1 MAWVTGK
8 GGPLEEL
15 INLAEAL
22 PAKMNIVEV
31 NSGNLGTD
39 NPEWENVPE
48 KMLQALKD
56 QILNQDE
63 KITLNVE
70 GIFIDGSK
78 SSKTI
83 LTSL

>member
-1 MAWVTGK
+1 M
-8 GGPLEEL
+8 EEL

-31 NSGNLGTD
+31 KVVDSRNLGTD
-39 NPEWENVPE
+39 FPEWENVPE

-63 KITLNVE
+63 KINLECGGN
-70 GIFIDGSK
+70 
-78 SSKTI
+78 
-83 LTSL
+83 LH